1 MRAIERVRD
10 AFRLLDDAAFGDG
23 DVRGVARLGCEHD
36 GARVSRCDA
45 CGTHCVGGDVARE
58 GGLVGLMLYEL

>member
-10 AFRLLDDAAFGDG
+10 ALGLLDDAASSDG
-23 DVRGVARLGCEHD
+23 DVRGVACAGGEHD

-45 CGTHCVGGDVARE
+45 RGAHCVGGGLAWE